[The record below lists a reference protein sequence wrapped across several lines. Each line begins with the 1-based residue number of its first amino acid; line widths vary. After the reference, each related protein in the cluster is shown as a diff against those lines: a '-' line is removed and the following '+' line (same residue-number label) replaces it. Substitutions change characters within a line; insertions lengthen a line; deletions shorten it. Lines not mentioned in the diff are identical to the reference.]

1 MPSAFNTVVNSV
13 ATSSTTPSSLAII
26 TSSPIL
32 NGLAISRK
40 SSATAWPETCYVAKP
55 MTSSM
60 NPPRATPAAQL
71 ATPPAIA
78 VAKAPTPII
87 LITFLTAAAVG

>member
-1 MPSAFNTVVNSV
+1 
-13 ATSSTTPSSLAII
+13 
-26 TSSPIL
+26 
-32 NGLAISRK
+32 
-40 SSATAWPETCYVAKP
+40 

>member
-40 SSATAWPETCYVAKP
+40 SPATAWPKTCCVAKP
-55 MTSSM
+55 MTIPM
-60 NPPRATPAAQL
+60 NPPRATPAA
-71 ATPPAIA
+71 PPAIA

-87 LITFLTAAAVG
+87 LITFLTATALNDHI

>member
-1 MPSAFNTVVNSV
+1 MVSQLVGRVLQQP
-13 ATSSTTPSSLAII
+13 
-26 TSSPIL
+26 
-32 NGLAISRK
+32 GLK
-40 SSATAWPETCYVAKP
+40 TYCVAKP

-87 LITFLTAAAVG
+87 LITFLTAAAVE